1 MDIIAG
7 KYAIGC
13 TPEGNYYAYL
23 LTHEQCCAYG
33 ESEEEALENLEDG
46 GGISGGN
53 KRIVSR
59 GYGLKIFYMKN
70 LLSDDRMKAYAV
82 CLVMF
87 LISSLYLFY
96 LGYKLYQYGH

>member
-33 ESEEEALENLEDG
+33 ESKEEALENLE
-46 GGISGGN
+46 
-53 KRIVSR
+53 
-59 GYGLKIFYMKN
+59 
-70 LLSDDRMKAYAV
+70 
-82 CLVMF
+82 VMEEE
-87 LISSLYLFY
+87 YLEEINE
-96 LGYKLYQYGH
+96 LYQEAMA

>member
-33 ESEEEALENLEDG
+33 ESEEEALENLE
-46 GGISGGN
+46 
-53 KRIVSR
+53 
-59 GYGLKIFYMKN
+59 
-70 LLSDDRMKAYAV
+70 
-82 CLVMF
+82 VMEVE
-87 LISSLYLFY
+87 YLEEINE
-96 LGYKLYQYGH
+96 LYQEAMA